1 MLSLL
6 VAAPPSWYSPARIPL
21 STHRP
26 WRAAVEMRHLLL
38 RPDDPEVL
46 TLRDA
51 LMAKS
56 VEAQLERFQYMN
68 ERGHGMWLSQAWEA
82 HAKDAPPGG
91 GAAFL
96 DALTRTE
103 SIEAYFVPTIAR
115 RQGSPNNPYLNRAAS
130 GYHTTIDPR
139 DLARRLMACRSQLAG
154 EWCEQLRILATGE
167 PHERLAEEALLLGLS
182 ARAAMRSLLRGL
194 KPLPSRR
201 GMHAFLEAFAKEHS
215 RDLSPA
221 GEPEA
226 AFAALEALP
235 LAIAGEALIDPP
247 LLCAELRNKTH
258 AASADLAGL
267 LGGTE
272 EEHTR
277 VHASYLETCLRETID
292 APSWDRELKKRD
304 QQRQLEASWRVLLR
318 RTGPPPTGPAE
329 GGAAPGRHADTR
341 PILPPSPD
349 GDAGPP
355 PGSSPAP

>member
-1 MLSLL
+1 MCLLSPRHHRQCCRPALN
-6 VAAPPSWYSPARIPL
+6 VAKIHSLTHSAPPPGAQ
-21 STHRP
+21 
-26 WRAAVEMRHLLL
+26 
-38 RPDDPEVL
+38 
-46 TLRDA
+46 
-51 LMAKS
+51 
-56 VEAQLERFQYMN
+56 AQLERFQYMN
-68 ERGHGMWLSQAWEA
+68 ERGQGMWLSQAWEA

-182 ARAAMRSLLRGL
+182 ARAAMRSLLRDL

-258 AASADLAGL
+258 AAGADLAGL
-267 LGGTE
+267 IGGTE

-318 RTGPPPTGPAE
+318 RTGPPPAGPAE
-329 GGAAPGRHADTR
+329 GGAAPGRHADMR